1 MTILTALLA
10 IIGALAL
17 VYIGSRLLPM
27 KVKIMTFIYCF
38 FVAVYAILLTIGNP
52 IPILIF
58 IGGEAVVIRVIVIFM
73 GF

>member
-1 MTILTALLA
+1 MTVLTTLLA

-27 KVKIMTFIYCF
+27 KVKIMTLVYCF
-38 FVAVYAILLTIGNP
+38 FAAVYAVLLTIGNP

-58 IGGEAVVIRVIVIFM
+58 IGGEAIVIWVIVIFM